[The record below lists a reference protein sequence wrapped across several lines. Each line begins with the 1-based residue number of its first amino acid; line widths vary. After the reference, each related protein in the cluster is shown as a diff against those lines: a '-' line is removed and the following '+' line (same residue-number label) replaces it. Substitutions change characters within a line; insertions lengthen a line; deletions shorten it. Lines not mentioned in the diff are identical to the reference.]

1 MGYFCLYICNR
12 PTQATRTGKPAY
24 RWTGYLKVDDM
35 KIRFF
40 CMGSYADFQE
50 AEVNGGVY
58 EQYVEDDLHR
68 NFVHGAGLDAM
79 LIAARAMECLDGGF
93 SAGFELVSDDGIK
106 LDYAEYISGA
116 RVPLKAYEV
125 AAFGFNADGFGT
137 DDRVV
142 WVSAPSELAVI
153 ASIEGTC
160 AKFCGEIQVSITS
173 TDIDFRLPLQGGQ
186 LKEWLQG
193 FLQKD
198 LDAMETFQGVS
209 LNLQSVIGEYE
220 RPENQS
226 TWRWVERNASF
237 RHQQNGIGA
246 GVWEFVLNLALT
258 FEDIPA
264 QLKPYIDHARSKGF
278 AYLMC
283 HQGT

>member
-1 MGYFCLYICNR
+1 
-12 PTQATRTGKPAY
+12 
-24 RWTGYLKVDDM
+24 M

-58 EQYVEDDLHR
+58 EQYVVDDLHR
-68 NFVHGAGLDAM
+68 NFEQGAGLDAM

-93 SAGFELVSDDGIK
+93 SAGFVLESDDGVK
-106 LDYAEYISGA
+106 LDYADYKSGA
-116 RVPLKAYEV
+116 RVQLKVYEV
-125 AAFGFNADGFGT
+125 AGFGFKGDGFT
-137 DDRVV
+137 DDRLA
-142 WVSAPSELAVI
+142 WVIAPSESEVI
-153 ASIEGTC
+153 ASIEGTN
-160 AKFCGEIQVSITS
+160 AKLCGEIQPPISS
-173 TDIDFRLPLQGGQ
+173 ADIDFRLPLQGDQ
-186 LKEWLQG
+186 LKEWLLG
-193 FLQKD
+193 FLQED
-198 LDAMETFQGVS
+198 LDAMEAFQGVS

-226 TWRWVERNASF
+226 TWRWVERNSSF
-237 RHQQNGIGA
+237 RHQQNGIGQ
-246 GVWEFVLNLALT
+246 GVWDFVLNLALT
-258 FEDIPA
+258 FENTPA